1 MTSEKAEVTRINQR
15 KDSIPGCQEGIR
27 SYRDKLRAY
36 EASLKPFADMISEAT
51 VKLPPN
57 TKFAPKMTLEP
68 FIAAHKAIYGDR
80 SSGEA

>member
-1 MTSEKAEVTRINQR
+1 MTKELVELLNA
-15 KDSIPGCQEGIR
+15 
-27 SYRDKLRAY
+27 
-36 EASLKPFADMISEAT
+36 LKPFADMVSEAT